1 MWHSRP
7 PRDPPPF
14 MANAILNFHFDY
26 LNPSLIRRR
35 RIFSQRRRK
44 KKQRKK
50 RMKMFGEGKY
60 FQRKK
65 RLRFLLSEMYL
76 LSNLLGFVND
86 WEDTALWLLTSV
98 LPKSKKEEKTQNYLN
113 AVLSQ
118 VLHNSLI
125 FVSNAIIKRI
135 VTYTVIK
142 SQISHLKSRK
152 RLETCWTVFP
162 LWLLCWRTSMQDG
175 CDYWSVFGIPVY

>member
-1 MWHSRP
+1 MRKLWSDLGP
-7 PRDPPPF
+7 IKSGDGKGGNYKKKENIQS
-14 MANAILNFHFDY
+14 AEE
-26 LNPSLIRRR
+26 
-35 RIFSQRRRK
+35 K

-50 RMKMFGEGKY
+50 RIKMFGEGKY

-162 LWLLCWRTSMQDG
+162 LWLLCWRTSMQDC
-175 CDYWSVFGIPVY
+175 CDFWSVFGIPVY